1 MQKIA
6 FILLLLSVCTSNI
19 SLSYGI
25 RTELTHIDAG
35 TKYTKLELLQRM
47 VQRTKTRARFLAS
60 RYTDPTSQVSV
71 PSSPSNGEYLIN
83 LSIGIPAQPL
93 ALTLDTGSD
102 LIWTQCQPCLQC
114 FSQPLPLYD
123 PSNSSTFSDI
133 SCDSDLCQSLPHSA
147 CHKQCMYAYSYGDG
161 SLTVGSL
168 GSETFTLGSTQI
180 QKVGFGC
187 GFLNAGIFR
196 SNESGIAGFGRG
208 PLSLISQ
215 LGYGKFSYCF
225 TSFGES
231 KSSPVLFGSAADL
244 NNWTSGKVQSTP
256 LVTNPAVP
264 TLYYLTLTGITV
276 GMTLLEIPKSTFS
289 LKDNGTGGV
298 YIDSGTGMTQL
309 AEPAYKQVKLAFL
322 SQMKLPI
329 ANSSIDAFDLCFRLP
344 SSSSDKVEVPK
355 FTFHFE
361 DADLELP
368 TENYM
373 AQDPDNSAICLV
385 MGKSLDGSTV
395 IGNFQQ
401 QNVHILY
408 DLERSKL
415 SFVPARC
422 DQL

>member
-1 MQKIA
+1 
-6 FILLLLSVCTSNI
+6 
-19 SLSYGI
+19 
-25 RTELTHIDAG
+25 
-35 TKYTKLELLQRM
+35 M

-60 RYTDPTSQVSV
+60 RYTDPTS
-71 PSSPSNGEYLIN
+71 
-83 LSIGIPAQPL
+83 
-93 ALTLDTGSD
+93 
-102 LIWTQCQPCLQC
+102 
-114 FSQPLPLYD
+114 
-123 PSNSSTFSDI
+123 
-133 SCDSDLCQSLPHSA
+133 QSLPHSA

-264 TLYYLTLTGITV
+264 TLYYLTLTGINNGWYDTSGNTEV
-276 GMTLLEIPKSTFS
+276 DIFLER
-289 LKDNGTGGV
+289 
-298 YIDSGTGMTQL
+298 QR
-309 AEPAYKQVKLAFL
+309 
-322 SQMKLPI
+322 
-329 ANSSIDAFDLCFRLP
+329 IDAFDLCFRLP

-401 QNVHILY
+401 QNVQILC
-408 DLERSKL
+408 DLERRKL